1 MRPFFYAMLK
11 EKQMKTIATFFAGVL
26 LAGAAFAQTAGG
38 YAGGASTGPGGFTGP
53 SNVVTVEHA
62 KSLKDDAK
70 VTLQGTIQS
79 HIGGENYIFK
89 DASGTVEVEIDNRR
103 WAGQTISATDRVEIF
118 GEIDKDWNSLTI
130 DVKRIRKL

>member
-1 MRPFFYAMLK
+1 
-11 EKQMKTIATFFAGVL
+11 MKILATFFAGVV
-26 LAGAAFAQTAGG
+26 LAGAAFAQSAGG
-38 YAGGASTGPGGFTGP
+38 YAAGAPTGPGGFTGP
-53 SNVVTVEHA
+53 VNVVTVEHA

-70 VTLQGTIQS
+70 VTLHGTIQS
-79 HIGGENYIFK
+79 HTGGENYIFK

-118 GEIDKDWNSLTI
+118 GEVDKDWSSLKI

>member
-1 MRPFFYAMLK
+1 
-11 EKQMKTIATFFAGVL
+11 MKIFATFIAGVL
-26 LAGAAFAQTAGG
+26 LAGTAFAQTAGG
-38 YAGGASTGPGGFTGP
+38 YAAGATTGPGGFTGP
-53 SNVVTVEHA
+53 VNVVTVEHA

-103 WAGQTISATDRVEIF
+103 WVGQTVSATDRVELF
-118 GEIDKDWNSLTI
+118 GEVDKDWNSVKI
-130 DVKRIRKL
+130 DVKRLRKL

>member
-1 MRPFFYAMLK
+1 
-11 EKQMKTIATFFAGVL
+11 MKIIATFIAGVL

-38 YAGGASTGPGGFTGP
+38 YAAGAGVGPGGFTGP
-53 SNVVTVEHA
+53 SNVVTAEHT

-89 DASGTVEVEIDNRR
+89 DASGTIEVEIDNRR

-118 GEIDKDWNSLTI
+118 GEVDKDWSSLKI

>member
-1 MRPFFYAMLK
+1 
-11 EKQMKTIATFFAGVL
+11 MKIIATFIAGFL
-26 LAGAAFAQTAGG
+26 LVGAAFAQTPGG
-38 YAGGASTGPGGFTGP
+38 YAGNASAGPGGFTGP
-53 SNVVTVEHA
+53 LNVVSAEHV
-62 KSLKDDAK
+62 KTLKDDTK

-89 DASGTVEVEIDNRR
+89 DASGTIEVEIDDRR

-118 GEIDKDWNSLTI
+118 GEIDKDWSTVKV